1 MIFPLAGN
9 GRIKLAI
16 QNALKDRRLP
26 HAVLIDG
33 DIGTGRHTLANFLS
47 TAFVCDGSDIPCGKC
62 NNCRLAESKNHPDI
76 TVIAPEEGKKNISV
90 SQIRQLKSDAYIKP
104 HEAHSRVFIIDFA
117 DTLNEQSQNAF
128 LKILE
133 EPPGNTAFILIAE
146 SMTSLLDTIIS
157 RCIILTLNPPSAEE
171 SLEYISSVTQFETAQ
186 IVNALENSRNNIG
199 KALML
204 LNGNSDTKTAV
215 AAKEFMGC
223 MLRGSEWGMLQI
235 LAPFEKNRVETDR
248 LFKDLKYC
256 AVEEIKKNPKGL
268 KAASVSKFYQVLQ
281 NLEQQL
287 IANINLSLLFSD
299 LTAKAK
305 ECMM

>member
-1 MIFPLAGN
+1 MSFPLAGN

-16 QNALKDRRLP
+16 ENALKDCHLP
-26 HAVLIDG
+26 HAILIDG

-47 TAFVCDGSDIPCGKC
+47 AAFVCNGSEIPCGKC
-62 NNCRLAESKNHPDI
+62 NNCRLAETKNHPDI
-76 TVIAPEEGKKNISV
+76 TVFAPEEGKKNISV
-90 SQIRQLKSDAYIKP
+90 AQIRQLKSDAYIKP

-128 LKILE
+128 LKVLE
-133 EPPGNTAFILIAE
+133 EPPGNTAFILISE
-146 SMTSLLDTIIS
+146 SKASLLDTIIS
-157 RCIILTLNPPSAEE
+157 RCIILTLNPPTAEE
-171 SLEYISSVTQFETAQ
+171 SLEYISTVTQFETSQ

-215 AAKEFMGC
+215 AAKEFMQC
-223 MLRGSEWGMLQI
+223 LLHGSEWGMLKI
-235 LAPFEKNRVETDR
+235 FAPFEKNRLETDR
-248 LFKDLKYC
+248 LLRDLKYC
-256 AVEEIKKNPKGL
+256 AVEEIKKNPNGV
-268 KAASVSKFYQVLQ
+268 KAASLSKFYHVIQD
-281 NLEQQL
+281 LEQLL